1 MAVKLELREKDYQ
14 ELKQYFLD
22 RRDQLQK
29 ELIGLDFILE
39 QIKEIEQGKEYA
51 INKKISYENNKIL

>member
-1 MAVKLELREKDYQ
+1 MSLKIELREKDYQ

-22 RRDQLQK
+22 RRDRLQK

-39 QIKEIEQGKEYA
+39 QIKEIEQGKEYT
-51 INKKISYENNKIL
+51 INKKK